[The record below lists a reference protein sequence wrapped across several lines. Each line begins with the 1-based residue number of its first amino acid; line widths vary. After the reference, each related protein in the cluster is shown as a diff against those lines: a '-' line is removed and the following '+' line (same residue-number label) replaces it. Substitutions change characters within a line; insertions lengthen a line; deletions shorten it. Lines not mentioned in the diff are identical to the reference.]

1 VTRDKL
7 NILAEMHTYP

>member
-1 VTRDKL
+1 VTRDEL